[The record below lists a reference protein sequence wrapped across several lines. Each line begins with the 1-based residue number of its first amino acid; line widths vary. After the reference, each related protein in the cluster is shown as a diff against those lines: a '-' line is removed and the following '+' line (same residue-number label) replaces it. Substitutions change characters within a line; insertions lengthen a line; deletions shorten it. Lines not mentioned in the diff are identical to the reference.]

1 MRLAPLAAVAAAP
14 PAPAAAAAAPRRGLG
29 IGLARLRRIINCICL
44 PAAAPDADS
53 NGQPERQAGMQSSS
67 RAVAGHS
74 CMPQLLGPLGAR
86 LSQIFLHLDT
96 FGSNVRK
103 FHWVSKS

>member
-44 PAAAPDADS
+44 PAAPPDADS
-53 NGQPERQAGMQSSS
+53 NGQPERQAGRHAVEQSG
-67 RAVAGHS
+67 RPQLHATVAGA
-74 CMPQLLGPLGAR
+74 PWGTA
-86 LSQIFLHLDT
+86 
-96 FGSNVRK
+96 
-103 FHWVSKS
+103 

>member
-1 MRLAPLAAVAAAP
+1 MRLAPLAAAAAAP
-14 PAPAAAAAAPRRGLG
+14 PAPAAVAAAAPRRGLG

-67 RAVAGHS
+67 RAGRS
-74 CMPQLLGPLGAR
+74 WMPQLLGPLGAR

>member
-1 MRLAPLAAVAAAP
+1 MRLAPLAAAAVP
-14 PAPAAAAAAPRRGLG
+14 PVPAAAPRRGLG

-67 RAVAGHS
+67 RAGHS
-74 CMPQLLGPLGAR
+74 CRPQLHATVAGAPWG
-86 LSQIFLHLDT
+86 T
-96 FGSNVRK
+96 A
-103 FHWVSKS
+103 